1 MQKLNDLIFP
11 IAASIICF
19 GAAAVFML
27 LSTPLAFGA
36 DDADAMPTGVVR
48 TIPPL
53 DDDAY
58 EKFGGKAGVD
68 LWVENLFKYILA
80 DYRVN
85 QVFLRHGKIDRQK
98 ILNKELEAMVLGGP
112 AKYTGASMKV
122 AHEEMGLTLTQ
133 FNAVVEDAYLAC
145 EDMRMPY
152 SVCNQLIAALAPF
165 ERVIVTR

>member
-1 MQKLNDLIFP
+1 MKTLSDLIFP

-19 GAAAVFML
+19 AASAVFMWV
-27 LSTPLAFGA
+27 SVPVAFGA
-36 DDADAMPTGVVR
+36 DDANAMPTGVVR
-48 TIPPL
+48 TIPPI
-53 DDDAY
+53 DDEAY

-85 QVFLRHGKIDRQK
+85 QVFLAHGKIERQK
-98 ILNKELEAMVLGGP
+98 ALNKELESMVLGGP
-112 AKYTGASMKV
+112 AKYTGASMHA

-145 EDMRMPY
+145 EDMRLPY

-165 ERVIVTR
+165 KRVIVTR